1 MHELKLKLYKGSE
14 ERIAVSL
21 SMIFTDNVALSQSDA
36 MISVAYISAA
46 VGQNKLGTGM
56 ACTTHEALSYPA
68 TLLCTKHKKGCV
80 IPRPRQCKRFIIF
93 SIKEEI
99 ASV

>member
-1 MHELKLKLYKGSE
+1 
-14 ERIAVSL
+14 
-21 SMIFTDNVALSQSDA
+21 MIFTDNVALSQSDA
-36 MISVAYISAA
+36 MISVAYISA

-56 ACTTHEALSYPA
+56 ACTSRSALD
-68 TLLCTKHKKGCV
+68 LLSSDLTKHKKGCV